1 MKNVLD
7 IFEKNR
13 LSAVSGPCT
22 VSSELE
28 VDPEE
33 KEIFF
38 YFFFDGGCRIPSRE
52 RLR

>member
-7 IFEKNR
+7 VFEKNR

-28 VDPEE
+28 VDPEA
-33 KEIFF
+33 KEII
-38 YFFFDGGCRIPSRE
+38 YFFDGGCRIPSRE